1 MKREKPF
8 RIVTIA
14 SVVILLAS
22 ACVSCVCL
30 RPSPIS
36 SQQKPLDAKAQQRY
50 YDQGLQHY
58 SKEKYELAREAFR
71 KVVEISPNNTLGA
84 RAKENLVKIN
94 QILKTLEGMKSK

>member
-1 MKREKPF
+1 MMILSSF
-8 RIVTIA
+8 RTFLLLG
-14 SVVILLAS
+14 LLAL
-22 ACVSCVCL
+22 AAITGASCRTL
-30 RPSPIS
+30 HE
-36 SQQKPLDAKAQQRY
+36 QQKPVDPKAQQRF

-71 KVVEISPNNTLGA
+71 KVVEISPNNNLGV